1 MEKKQQTSKSQTG
14 TMTAKFDAH
23 TDYSK
28 PSTTTGTQSS
38 TATQTTANSQLG
50 ATDSMQ
56 KKQQSSKAQYGTMT
70 AEMDANEDYE

>member
-28 PSTTTGTQSS
+28 PSTTGTQSS
-38 TATQTTANSQLG
+38 TATQSTAKSQSG
-50 ATDSMQ
+50 ATDSKQ